1 MSSDGLDRYFS
12 IVALFIIFRETIEAS
27 LIVSVLLQFLSRS
40 FPQLRKQVW
49 WGVGCGAALSI
60 LFGVIFISVFYV
72 TKENV
77 FTGTNKSIFAG
88 SICWF
93 AGTLITILAFAML
106 RYKGWEEKIQRK
118 LEERAKQELERLE
131 GKEPP
136 PLTRMQAAKARV
148 TECITRFTQPIV
160 YAASACWTCT
170 STAAGTCWAAST
182 GGCVRAWDTARQK
195 LPCERCRKP
204 RSPPQPIKSD
214 LLGEN
219 YDLVSNSHGKG
230 IFMIVFVTVLR
241 EGIESVIFLAGVG
254 NAKPSSLP
262 LPGLVG
268 FACGVA
274 AGMFLYYSGRQV
286 KDLKWFIILMSV
298 ILFFIA
304 GGQFLLGTDF
314 LTTGGLFGYCSP
326 WVNQRP
332 WAMQPLAVYTCCP
345 KSHEFFSLMRAIF
358 GYQDK
363 PTFIEVMVYS
373 GYWLLVFSAAAYK
386 LWNGSLFDADYKHK
400 REVAK
405 AARLKAKQE
414 TQLELVVSS
423 EEAAQLAK
431 KAAQETASSNPE
443 SESRSNSGSGVE
455 EDPPANASN
464 PLLALARHVVAPQ
477 AVPQV
482 STAPA
487 SSPDLTSPAT
497 LEVLTAP
504 VQHKM

>member
-1 MSSDGLDRYFS
+1 
-12 IVALFIIFRETIEAS
+12 
-27 LIVSVLLQFLSRS
+27 
-40 FPQLRKQVW
+40 
-49 WGVGCGAALSI
+49 
-60 LFGVIFISVFYV
+60 
-72 TKENV
+72 
-77 FTGTNKSIFAG
+77 
-88 SICWF
+88 
-93 AGTLITILAFAML
+93 ML

-118 LEERAKQELERLE
+118 LEERAK
-131 GKEPP
+131 
-136 PLTRMQAAKARV
+136 
-148 TECITRFTQPIV
+148 
-160 YAASACWTCT
+160 
-170 STAAGTCWAAST
+170 
-182 GGCVRAWDTARQK
+182 
-195 LPCERCRKP
+195 
-204 RSPPQPIKSD
+204 QPIKSD

-332 WAMQPLAVYTCCP
+332 WAMQPLAIYTCCP

-405 AARLKAKQE
+405 AARLKAKQQ

-431 KAAQETASSNPE
+431 KAAQETSSSNPD
-443 SESRSNSGSGVE
+443 SESCSHSGSGVE
-455 EDPPANASN
+455 ENPPANASN

-482 STAPA
+482 STNPA
-487 SSPDLTSPAT
+487 LSPDLTSPAT

-504 VQHKM
+504 EQHKM